1 MSAGNIDIIPIYENR
16 TTQGPFKN
24 PIGARN
30 IARSETT
37 AGITDA
43 NREYNAQQSSTQ
55 LSTVGAQ
62 AASKDVDNIRDV
74 MLRYE
79 NIMATKT
86 GDNITNLG
94 EANFNAQTAED
105 KLYPEIELDEPPPPV
120 DTTLPTI
127 LSKTPDNG
135 ATAISI
141 TANILVVFSE
151 PMDPLRVT
159 SAELD
164 LWKTADGAS
173 SGDVPIAVALNVDTA
188 TIDPI
193 ASLLEGTQ
201 YTVRV
206 RGGSPPSVCD
216 LVGNAMAD
224 PDITWNF
231 TTIPAPP
238 PPITYEKVYDLSAEG
253 SSWTNLDHNPNMSA
267 GLRLDSTATTGTV
280 LDNPPLF
287 GKKPRGADV
296 LMYRVGSP
304 GGTVTLKI
312 MHEAGSGTPL
322 TNVYTLG
329 TMNANDITT
338 ATAGAWYQFRHPN
351 PQTIAMAIDDCLV
364 VETSAGSTSAHIK
377 VRRADS
383 DVWDKGVLMRG
394 ADDDSNQDSGR
405 DWPHVIYV

>member
-1 MSAGNIDIIPIYENR
+1 LSAGTIEIIPIYPKQ

-30 IARSETT
+30 IARTETS

-43 NREYNAQQSSTQ
+43 NREYNAQQSSGQ

-74 MLRYE
+74 VLRYE

-86 GDNITNLG
+86 GDNITGLG
-94 EANFNAQTAED
+94 EAAFTAQTTED
-105 KLYPEIELDEPPPPV
+105 KLYPEIELDTPPPPV
-120 DTTLPTI
+120 DTTLPTVI
-127 LSKTPDNG
+127 SKTPDNG
-135 ATAISI
+135 ATAVSK
-141 TANILVVFSE
+141 TANIIVVFSE

-164 LWKTADGAS
+164 LWKTSAGAS

-188 TIDPI
+188 TIDPVPV
-193 ASLLEGTQ
+193 LEEGVQ

-206 RGGSPPSVCD
+206 RGGGAPSVAD
-216 LVGNAMAD
+216 LAGNAMAD

-231 TTIPAPP
+231 TTTPAPP
-238 PPITYEKVYDLSAEG
+238 PPITYTKKYDLSGEG
-253 SSWTNLDHNPNMSA
+253 SSWTTLDHNDYKSS
-267 GLRLDSTATTGTV
+267 GCRLDSNSTSGTV
-280 LDNPPLF
+280 TDNPPLF
-287 GKKPRGADV
+287 GQKPRGADV
-296 LMYRVGSP
+296 LMHRVGSP

-312 MHEAGSGTPL
+312 MHDAGSGNPL
-322 TNVYTLG
+322 TNVYTLA

-338 ATAGAWYQFRHPN
+338 NTAGVWYQFRHPN
-351 PQTIAMAIDDCLV
+351 PQTIALGIDDV
-364 VETSAGSTSAHIK
+364 VGVEASNGTTSAHIK

-383 DVWDKGVLMRG
+383 DVWDKGVLIRG
-394 ADDDSNQDSGR
+394 TDDDADQDSGR
-405 DWPHVIYV
+405 DWPHIIYI

>member
-1 MSAGNIDIIPIYENR
+1 MSAGNIEIIPIYEKR

-43 NREYNAQQSSTQ
+43 NREYNAQQSSSQ

-86 GDNITNLG
+86 GDNITGLG
-94 EANFNAQTAED
+94 EANFTAQTVED
-105 KLYPEIELDEPPPPV
+105 KLYPEIELDTPPPPV

-135 ATAISI
+135 ATAVSI
-141 TANILVVFSE
+141 TTNILVVFSE

-173 SGDVPIAVALNVDTA
+173 TGDVPIAVALNVDTA
-188 TIDPI
+188 TIDPV

-206 RGGSPPSVCD
+206 RGGGAPSVAD
-216 LVGNAMAD
+216 LAGNAMAD
-224 PDITWNF
+224 PDITWSF

-238 PPITYEKVYDLSAEG
+238 PPITYTKKYDLSAQG
-253 SSWTNLDHNPNMSA
+253 TSWTTLDHNDYKSS
-267 GLRLDSTATTGTV
+267 GCRLDSNSTTGSITG
-280 LDNPPLF
+280 NPPLF
-287 GKKPRGADV
+287 GQKPRGADI
-296 LMYRVGSP
+296 LMHRVGSP
-304 GGTVTLKI
+304 GGTVSLKI
-312 MHEAGSGTPL
+312 MHDAGSGNPL
-322 TNVYTLG
+322 TNIYTLA

-338 ATAGAWYQFRHPN
+338 NTAGVWYQFRHPN
-351 PQTIAMAIDDCLV
+351 TQTIAMAVGDCIV
-364 VETSAGSTSAHIK
+364 VETSAGDSSKHIK
-377 VRRADS
+377 VRRSDS
-383 DVWDKGVLMRG
+383 DIWDKGVLIRG
-394 ADDDSNQDSGR
+394 TDDDADQDSGR
-405 DWPHVIYV
+405 DWPHIIYI